1 MAAGLR
7 LNLLDIGCG
16 EAFVRAV
23 QWEMGVG
30 VLRRRGKVAFRVWG
44 WKRAGTMDN
53 ESGRLLC
60 AYLDNTGQC
69 SCSTTF

>member
-23 QWEMGVG
+23 RWEMVLAF
-30 VLRRRGKVAFRVWG
+30 LRRRGKVAFRV
-44 WKRAGTMDN
+44 
-53 ESGRLLC
+53 
-60 AYLDNTGQC
+60 
-69 SCSTTF
+69 